1 MCALSARLAGLL
13 ARHRARAELRGEEPY
28 CGVGADAGC
37 PSQAVTIAGR
47 GTLPPGHFA
56 CLGRVATNGGLVS
69 TWRMQRLLG
78 GSTKAIRTRV
88 VRIANRANREAP
100 KSGDSRRIARRSIKS
115 RIARIVI

>member
-47 GTLPPGHFA
+47 GTLPPGRFA
-56 CLGRVATNGGLVS
+56 CLGRVATNGGLVPPS
-69 TWRMQRLLG
+69 DSAHAKAFG
-78 GSTKAIRTRV
+78 GVNESDQNGPTEGHPRRPYNPCGSCALDDLM
-88 VRIANRANREAP
+88 RAPDKGLET
-100 KSGDSRRIARRSIKS
+100 
-115 RIARIVI
+115 